1 MQRNAGAPC
10 DVVGGAVCKPSHTLS
25 DSEGKNAVKEFFKR
39 KKWWVLGLFLAC
51 VTGIIICFSRAVLQ
65 NFPNSADEYA
75 YIFQARNLAH
85 ARLYSPIH
93 PPSKDGFRLQNYF
106 YFVHIGET
114 DGKYYGRFPFGYSLL
129 LVPAIIIGNLFSLD
143 MLCMVN
149 AILGALTLVIIFLIC
164 QRYFDTLT
172 GIVSVVFGL
181 CNPWFLFTS
190 ASFFSHTSCTFF
202 ISLCLYLFLNSLY
215 RGVKSFYWHLWFVS
229 GLAFGYA
236 LLIRYLDPIA
246 FIPSLIMLY
255 LTHRLSNKEWHYTS
269 SFAQCGFFLLGT
281 LPCIIS
287 LLIYNQTLTGDMFTT
302 SLQYYNPNDQGTR
315 PVFMIPNNPQYDFK
329 RIWAIGWKEM
339 YANLALLLG
348 WFPYVYLLPLLV
360 IGIVFEKARGGSIR
374 IIVSLHVML
383 LLIIAAYTVYG
394 GPPVNQYGP
403 RYLYSGFTPLTI
415 LSGLSVTLLIKNY
428 RTLTDLCVALFTY
441 IKRHIKKWAY
451 IYAIIIGIGMIF
463 YPSIMIYRKSIYF
476 YENIYERR
484 NLFRTVKELDVHN
497 AIIFITTWSGSMH
510 PVDLP
515 RNSIDFSD
523 DVLYVQDLGGYY
535 DPIIK
540 HYPDRNFYE
549 YSYQG
554 KGKTGRLVRLKLSP
568 DGHFVREVVVED

>member
-1 MQRNAGAPC
+1 MVMFR
-10 DVVGGAVCKPSHTLS
+10 D
-25 DSEGKNAVKEFFKR
+25 FKINFR
-39 KKWWVLGLFLAC
+39 GYKIRWWVLGLFLAC
-51 VTGIIICFSRAVLQ
+51 VTGIIICFSRVVIQ
-65 NFPNSADEYA
+65 DFPNSADEYA
-75 YIFQARNLAH
+75 YIFQAKNLSR

-93 PPSKDGFRLQNYF
+93 PPSEDGFRLQGYF

-129 LVPAIIIGNLFSLD
+129 LVPAIIIGNLLSLD
-143 MLCMVN
+143 ILCMVN

-172 GIVSVVFGL
+172 GIVSVIFGL
-181 CNPWFLFTS
+181 CNPWFLLTS

-215 RGVKSFYWHLWFVS
+215 RESNSFYCYWRSWFVS

-236 LLIRYLDPIA
+236 FLIRYLDPIA
-246 FIPSLIMLY
+246 FIPALIMLY
-255 LTHRLSNKEWHYTS
+255 VTHRLSNKEWRYIS
-269 SFAQCGFFLLGT
+269 SFAQCGFFLLGA

-287 LLIYNQTLTGDMFTT
+287 LLIYNQILTGDMFST
-302 SLQYYNPNDQGTR
+302 SLQYYNPNDQGAR
-315 PVFMIPNNPQYDFK
+315 PVFMVPNNPQYDFK
-329 RIWAIGWKEM
+329 RIWTIGWRQMHEH
-339 YANLALLLG
+339 LVLLIE
-348 WFPYVYLLPLLV
+348 WFPYAYLLPLLA
-360 IGIVFEKARGGSIR
+360 IGIALEKVTGRPIR
-374 IIVSLHVML
+374 IIVSLQIML
-383 LLIIAAYTVYG
+383 FVIITAYTVYG

-403 RYLYSGFTPLTI
+403 RYLYSGFTPLAI
-415 LSGLSVTLLIKNY
+415 SCGLSVTLLIKNY
-428 RTLTDLCVALFTY
+428 RTLVDLCIVLFTY
-441 IKRHIKKWAY
+441 FKRHAKKWAY
-451 IYAIIIGIGMIF
+451 IYAIIIGIGIIS
-463 YPSIMIYRKSIYF
+463 YPSIKIYKKSIYF

-484 NLFRTVKELDVHN
+484 NLFRTVKELNVHN

-523 DVLYVQDLGGYY
+523 DVLYVQDLGGNYG
-535 DPIIK
+535 PIIK

-554 KGKTGRLVRLKLSP
+554 KGKPGRLVRLKLYP
-568 DGHFVREVVVED
+568 DGHFVREGIVEE